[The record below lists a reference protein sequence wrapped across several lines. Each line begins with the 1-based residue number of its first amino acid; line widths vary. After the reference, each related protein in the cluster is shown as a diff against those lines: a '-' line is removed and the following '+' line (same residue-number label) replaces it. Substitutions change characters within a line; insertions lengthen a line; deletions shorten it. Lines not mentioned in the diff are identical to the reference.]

1 MKSNYLAVLYF
12 IVGFL
17 TSFSMLLQGKE
28 PYIILGGGTL
38 LLYLLFSLI
47 EAIEEI

>member
-1 MKSNYLAVLYF
+1 MKSNYLAILYF

-17 TSFSMLLQGKE
+17 TSFSMLLQGTE
-28 PYIILGGGTL
+28 LYINLGGATL
-38 LLYLLFSLI
+38 LLYLLFSLT

>member
-28 PYIILGGGTL
+28 PYVILGGATL

-47 EAIEEI
+47 EAIEEL